1 MELMKR
7 FVEYNEN
14 KSGPGMASKVIY
26 CAPSNKAVNVG
37 ACEYHRNVL
46 IWSLYSTGEMLKKF
60 PHIQIVRSFGHTIEK
75 LELDKLYPGLTS
87 VIPIYAT
94 RSVLFRNDEDVS
106 MLPEILKGHCLHEK
120 IRDPQSQQQ
129 EIKEFIEYERWLND
143 HKEELTQKEDNY
155 QKLEEVTNR
164 YISLRKLA
172 EQVVLKSAQVIFCT
186 CAEAGSGRLTG
197 GKIPINQCVIDEC
210 GMCTEPETI
219 LPMMLS
225 EKFILVGDHKQ
236 LQPVVLNKVADS
248 LGLKI
253 SMFQRLFEDEHMNRY
268 GVTLTTQYRMVS

>member
-1 MELMKR
+1 M
-7 FVEYNEN
+7 
-14 KSGPGMASKVIY
+14 
-26 CAPSNKAVNVG
+26 
-37 ACEYHRNVL
+37 
-46 IWSLYSTGEMLKKF
+46 YSTGAMLKKF
-60 PHIQIVRSFGHTIEK
+60 KDIQIVRSFGHTIEK

-87 VIPIYAT
+87 AIPIYAT
-94 RSVLFRNDEDVS
+94 RSVVFRNDEDVD
-106 MLPEILKGHCLHEK
+106 MLPDVLKGHCLHEK
-120 IRDPQSQQQ
+120 IRDPHSLQQ
-129 EIKEFIEYERWLND
+129 EVREFIECEKRLYN

-155 QKLEEVTNR
+155 QEIEDAINKYRSSRT
-164 YISLRKLA
+164 KA

-197 GKIPINQCVIDEC
+197 RKIPINQCVIDEC

-236 LQPVVLNKVADS
+236 LQPVVLNKIADS

>member
-1 MELMKR
+1 
-7 FVEYNEN
+7 
-14 KSGPGMASKVIY
+14 
-26 CAPSNKAVNVG
+26 
-37 ACEYHRNVL
+37 
-46 IWSLYSTGEMLKKF
+46 MLKKF

-75 LELDKLYPGLTS
+75 IELDKLCPGLTS

-94 RSVLFRNDEDVS
+94 RSVVFRNDEDVS
-106 MLPEILKGHCLHEK
+106 MLPDILKGHCLHEK
-120 IRDPQSQQQ
+120 IRDPQSQQR
-129 EIKEFIEYERWLND
+129 EIQEFIEYERWLDN
-143 HKEELTQKEDNY
+143 HAVVLSQEENNY
-155 QKLEEVTNR
+155 LEIEEVKNR
-164 YISLRKLA
+164 YITLRKAA
-172 EQVVLKSAQVIFCT
+172 EQVVLKAAEVIFCT

-236 LQPVVLNKVADS
+236 LQPIVLNKIAES

-253 SMFQRLFEDEHMNRY
+253 SMFQRLFEDKKMSRY
-268 GVTLTTQYRMVS
+268 CITLTTQYRMVSYIWIRLMIFCASFTAPQHL